1 MGFRRLFGFGDDGNA
16 PEPPEID
23 TQITTLAPLP
33 GHPIEGEIVI
43 KGGSRGIAIEY
54 FYLQVVAKARDYEGT
69 VEDLE
74 MTSLD
79 VRRGHFGVAP
89 GTEERVPFS
98 GRLPWECP
106 VTELGGNG
114 IGVDLSL
121 TTQLDVGR
129 ESPVQ
134 DLDFLH
140 VASPPL
146 YEAVLDAFAEEGY
159 GGADSQVIYAYI
171 PGVEQHRP
179 HYQTFFVTDPAR
191 GLDRLGEL
199 EVVFLQN
206 AVGAMVHVRR
216 AARSQLDWKDKP
228 PTRSFPAAHHEVG
241 KVDFGE
247 RVRRVLAELS
257 VVDG

>member
-1 MGFRRLFGFGDDGNA
+1 MGFRRLFGFGDDESD
-16 PEPPEID
+16 PELPEID

-33 GHPIEGEIVI
+33 GHPIEGEIVL
-43 KGGSRGIAIEY
+43 KGGSRGIAIRY
-54 FYLQVVAKARDYEGT
+54 FYLRVVAKVRDYAGPLK
-69 VEDLE
+69 DLE
-74 MTSLD
+74 MTRLD
-79 VRRGHFGVAP
+79 ARGGMFGVAP
-89 GTEERVPFS
+89 GAEERVPFS

-106 VTELGGNG
+106 VTELGGHTL
-114 IGVDLSL
+114 GVDLSL

-129 ESPVQ
+129 ESPVL

-140 VASPPL
+140 VAAPPL
-146 YEAVLDAFAEEGY
+146 YETVLDAFAEEGY
-159 GGADSQVIYAYI
+159 RGADSQVIYAYI

-179 HYQTFFVTDPAR
+179 HYQTFFVTDPTR

-216 AARSQLDWKDKP
+216 AARSQLNWKDKP
-228 PTRSFPAAHHEVG
+228 LTRSFPAAHHEVG
-241 KVDFGE
+241 QVDFGE
-247 RVRRVLAELS
+247 RVRMVLAELG

>member
-1 MGFRRLFGFGDDGNA
+1 MVFRRLFGFGDDGNA

-33 GHPIEGEIVI
+33 GHPIEGEIVL

-54 FYLQVVAKARDYEGT
+54 FYLTVVAKVRDNGGT
-69 VEDLE
+69 PKDLE
-74 MTSLD
+74 MTRLD

-106 VTELGGNG
+106 VTELGGQTL
-114 IGVDLSL
+114 GVDLSL
-121 TTQLDVGR
+121 TTQLDTGN
-129 ESPVQ
+129 SPVR

-140 VASPPL
+140 VTAPPL

-159 GGADSQVIYAYI
+159 RGADSQVIFDYI

-179 HYQTFFVTDPAR
+179 HYQTFFVTHPAR

-228 PTRSFPAAHHEVG
+228 LTRSFPAAHHEVG
-241 KVDFGE
+241 QVDFGE
-247 RVRRVLAELS
+247 RVRRVLAGLAA
-257 VVDG
+257 VDG